1 MTGSSVYARSLAGG
15 AVVMIGG
22 TNESEGQGVT
32 TISTELAVEL
42 SNTTCVHI
50 FPVQEIQTPK
60 KDLENSHW
68 EDISTLPELFEI
80 SCKNHSDMFF
90 LDIRRLI
97 AREIETSEDGKIGH
111 KSEER
116 VAIFADTREEWFIT
130 LQGCF
135 RRKVTVLLSIHLW
148 ERKLF
153 VTRSMRYVHCVHDNP
168 QTRNRELQRFYRRN
182 TLPF

>member
-1 MTGSSVYARSLAGG
+1 
-15 AVVMIGG
+15 
-22 TNESEGQGVT
+22 
-32 TISTELAVEL
+32 
-42 SNTTCVHI
+42 
-50 FPVQEIQTPK
+50 
-60 KDLENSHW
+60 
-68 EDISTLPELFEI
+68 
-80 SCKNHSDMFF
+80 MFF

-135 RRKVTVLLSIHLW
+135 RRKVIVLLSIHLW

-153 VTRSMRYVHCVHDNP
+153 VTRSMRYVHCVHGNP